1 MAAKCRA
8 SCARSWRRAVAEPD
22 SPELLMD
29 ATVAEAVADVAAR
42 HDDVAFA
49 ETVLRRGVASV
60 RDELP
65 ADAQAVYISLVLTDD
80 AGIAVVNR
88 DYRGIDAPTDV
99 LSFPQHEDLMVDALP
114 AGPEGA
120 PLMLGDIVVSLPRA
134 AEQAHTYGHSRARE
148 LGFLLVHGLLHLL
161 GYDHES
167 PDDAAVMEARQDA
180 VLDSL
185 GLRRDIAP

>member
-1 MAAKCRA
+1 
-8 SCARSWRRAVAEPD
+8 VADPD
-22 SPELLMD
+22 SPELLPELLMD
-29 ATVAEAVADVAAR
+29 TTVAEAVADVAAQ

-49 ETVLRRGVASV
+49 ETVLRRGVESV

-185 GLRRDIAP
+185 GLRRDIVP

>member
-1 MAAKCRA
+1 MGARCRA
-8 SCARSWRRAVAEPD
+8 SCARSWRRAVADPD

-29 ATVAEAVADVAAR
+29 TTVAEAVADVAAQ

-185 GLRRDIAP
+185 GLRRDIVP

>member
-1 MAAKCRA
+1 MDVRCRA
-8 SCARSWRRAVAEPD
+8 SCARSWRRAVADPD

-49 ETVLRRGVASV
+49 ETVLRRGVESV

-65 ADAQAVYISLVLTDD
+65 ADARSVYISLVLTDD

-114 AGPEGA
+114 IGPEGA

-134 AEQAHTYGHSRARE
+134 EEQARAYGHSRARE

-185 GLRRDIAP
+185 GLRRDTAP

>member
-1 MAAKCRA
+1 
-8 SCARSWRRAVAEPD
+8 VAEPD

-29 ATVAEAVADVAAR
+29 ATVAAAVADVAAR

-49 ETVLRRGVASV
+49 ETVLRHGVESV

-65 ADAQAVYISLVLTDD
+65 ADARTVYISLVLTDD
-80 AGIAVVNR
+80 AGIAAVNR
-88 DYRGIDAPTDV
+88 NYRGIDAPTDV

-114 AGPEGA
+114 VGPKGA

-134 AEQAHTYGHSRARE
+134 DEQARTYGHARARE

-167 PDDAAVMEARQDA
+167 PDDATVMEARQDA
-180 VLDSL
+180 VLDLL
-185 GLRRDIAP
+185 GLRRDTAP